1 MRLHTLQPAPGA
13 KSTRKRVGR
22 GTSSGHGKTSGFG
35 HKGQKARS
43 GRVGKRGFEGGQTP
57 LYKKLPKIM
66 RFKNYP
72 FKIEYEVVNV
82 EKLNRFDSGS
92 VVDIGT
98 LVDTGLVS
106 SLSAKVKILG
116 QGEITKA
123 LQVKVH
129 AISKS
134 AKEKIEAAGGSVEV
148 VD

>member
-1 MRLHTLQPAPGA
+1 LVGHVFW
-13 KSTRKRVGR
+13 TRKDIRLR
-22 GTSSGHGKTSGFG
+22 PQ
-35 HKGQKARS
+35 GQKARS

-82 EKLNRFDSGS
+82 EKLNRFDSGT

-106 SLSAKVKILG
+106 SLSAKVKFL
-116 QGEITKA
+116 
-123 LQVKVH
+123 VKV
-129 AISKS
+129 K
-134 AKEKIEAAGGSVEV
+134 
-148 VD
+148 